1 MMSSE
6 LSHVLLNCSIGLK
19 MGCERREKSTSEDAG
34 LRGRRLKGALPMY
47 ASSVL
52 CFLVFTC
59 RLCMYVPAYAGP
71 CHIPTRKA
79 TSIIDSVSKLIR
91 FFKNIQE
98 RAMQPLRAALKL
110 ASVGMAPLRKHS
122 CLTTSSSSRKQSN
135 QAPLR
140 PNVCLAENR
149 CRKDPKEGG
158 LITVR
163 DCFRI
168 RKPFHPDCAELSLT
182 GVIYKRTERRPD
194 ASPSIAIFCRLPRSR
209 SAAIGW
215 RDHHTASRILS
226 QDPSCLTQQNRGED
240 IKMRG
245 TRNCNDYRISLQE
258 TNRRRQTPRLLSAV

>member
-1 MMSSE
+1 MQ
-6 LSHVLLNCSIGLK
+6 LL
-19 MGCERREKSTSEDAG
+19 R
-34 LRGRRLKGALPMY
+34 
-47 ASSVL
+47 V
-52 CFLVFTC
+52 
-59 RLCMYVPAYAGP
+59 
-71 CHIPTRKA
+71 
-79 TSIIDSVSKLIR
+79 
-91 FFKNIQE
+91 
-98 RAMQPLRAALKL
+98 ALKL

-215 RDHHTASRILS
+215 RDHHTASSILS

-240 IKMRG
+240 IKMKRHAQ
-245 TRNCNDYRISLQE
+245 LQ
-258 TNRRRQTPRLLSAV
+258 